1 MDASRLT
8 RLRREQ
14 ASKYMATNKQGRSAS
29 ETTTEIK
36 YRNSGQFNQATS
48 TFGLVEPCAM
58 KTLEMYGS
66 TPSSSADNYLFR
78 QAGIAT
84 CCSATNNTKGLVVT
98 LPVDCYT
105 SAANFSSIL
114 LNPVLGNQCTP
125 SFMGV
130 RASPNNRPPNCTS
143 TLYKEFKW

>member
-14 ASKYMATNKQGRSAS
+14 ASLYLATNKLGRSAS

-36 YRNSGQFNQATS
+36 YRNSGRFMPATS
-48 TFGLVEPCAM
+48 TIGLVEPCAI
-58 KTLEMYGS
+58 KTLEMFGANVN
-66 TPSSSADNYLFR
+66 SSADNYLFR

-84 CCSATNNTKGLVVT
+84 CCSATNNTKGLKVT
-98 LPVDCYT
+98 LPVECY
-105 SAANFSSIL
+105 SSLANLSSL
-114 LNPVLGNQCTP
+114 RNPVLGNQCTP

-130 RASPNNRPPNCTS
+130 RASPNNRGICALS
-143 TLYKEFKW
+143 TINHDV

>member
-14 ASKYMATNKQGRSAS
+14 ASLYLATNKLGRSAS

-36 YRNSGQFNQATS
+36 YRNSGQFMPATS
-48 TFGLVEPCAM
+48 TIGLVEPCAI
-58 KTLEMYGS
+58 KTLEMFGANVN
-66 TPSSSADNYLFR
+66 SSADNYLFR

-84 CCSATNNTKGLVVT
+84 CCSATNNTKGLKVT
-98 LPVDCYT
+98 LPVDCY
-105 SAANFSSIL
+105 SSLANLSSL
-114 LNPVLGNQCTP
+114 RNPVLGNQCTP

-130 RASPNNRPPNCTS
+130 RASPNNRGICALS
-143 TLYKEFKW
+143 TINHDV

>member
-14 ASKYMATNKQGRSAS
+14 ASLYVATNKLGRSAS
-29 ETTTEIK
+29 ETTTEVK
-36 YRNSGQFNQATS
+36 YRNSGKFMPANS
-48 TFGLVEPCAM
+48 TFGLVEPCAI
-58 KTLEMYGS
+58 KTVDMFGANVN
-66 TPSSSADNYLFR
+66 SSADNYLFR

-84 CCSATNNTKGLVVT
+84 CCSASNNTKGLKVT

-105 SAANFSSIL
+105 SPANFSSIL
-114 LNPVLGNQCTP
+114 YNPVLGNQCTP

-130 RASPNNRPPNCTS
+130 RASPNNKGICALS
-143 TLYKEFKW
+143 TINHPV

>member
-14 ASKYMATNKQGRSAS
+14 ASLYLATNKLGRSAS

-36 YRNSGQFNQATS
+36 YRNSGRFMPATS
-48 TFGLVEPCAM
+48 TIGLVEPCAI
-58 KTLEMYGS
+58 KTLEMFGANVN
-66 TPSSSADNYLFR
+66 SSADNYLFR

-84 CCSATNNTKGLVVT
+84 CCSATNNTKGLKVT
-98 LPVDCYT
+98 LPVDCY
-105 SAANFSSIL
+105 SSLANLSSL
-114 LNPVLGNQCTP
+114 RNPVLGNQCTP

-130 RASPNNRPPNCTS
+130 RASPNNRGICALS
-143 TLYKEFKW
+143 TINHDV